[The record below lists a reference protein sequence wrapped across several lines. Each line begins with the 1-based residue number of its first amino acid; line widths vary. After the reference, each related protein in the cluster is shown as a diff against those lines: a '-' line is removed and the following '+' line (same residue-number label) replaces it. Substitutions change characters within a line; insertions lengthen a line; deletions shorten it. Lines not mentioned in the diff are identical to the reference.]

1 MVGFSCAGSL
11 YEELSTFTIT
21 FIWSVCF
28 TLLFSIDAL
37 MYASG
42 TIFYGVNL
50 VYLMRFILFASCF
63 ATASFLFL
71 RSYCKRVVNIYLDS
85 DTESVTYSQFM
96 EAIKNRSIQ
105 YIKDGEGTRYMRA
118 VTFTLTK
125 EESILVESMIAS
137 LESNKVK

>member
-11 YEELSTFTIT
+11 YKELTTFTLT

-28 TLLFSIDAL
+28 VLLFSINAL

-42 TIFYGVNL
+42 TIFHGINL
-50 VYLMRFILFASCF
+50 VYLMKSVLFIACF

-71 RSYCKRVVNIYLDS
+71 RSYCKRVVNVYLDWNVDS
-85 DTESVTYSQFM
+85 ITVSQFM
-96 EAIKNRSIQ
+96 DAIKNRSIR
-105 YIKDGEGTRYMRA
+105 YIKDGNETNSMRS

-125 EESILVESMIAS
+125 EESILVERFIAS
-137 LESNKVK
+137 LECNMEK